1 MRLRGRFIARK
12 TSNPDLTMI
21 FGYAKD
27 FKTNLDTTH
36 DIVFAADLE
45 GYTEEVISTSTW
57 NQSPEDIL
65 EDGIPPLRRKTND

>member
-12 TSNPDLTMI
+12 TSNPNLTLI

-27 FKTNLDTTH
+27 FKTDLDTTH

-45 GYTEEVISTSTW
+45 GYAEEEISKSTW
-57 NQSPEDIL
+57 NEGMEDIL
-65 EDGIPPLRRKTND
+65 ENGLPTLTRHKSS